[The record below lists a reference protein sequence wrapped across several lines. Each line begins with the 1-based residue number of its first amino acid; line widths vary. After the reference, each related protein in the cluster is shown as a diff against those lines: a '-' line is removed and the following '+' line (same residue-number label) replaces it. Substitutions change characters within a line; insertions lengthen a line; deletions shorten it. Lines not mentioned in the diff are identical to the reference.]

1 MKNKPFEKVNEK
13 QVSQTF
19 VLNKTNVSKQR
30 KAKYRLGVFVVVYAR
45 SETGIEYLLLKRK
58 KHWIGWEFT
67 KGGVEKGERDIE
79 TAERE
84 VKEETGL
91 RSVYIKK
98 YNKKGKY
105 LYDKKTKKDR
115 KYDGQSYSLY
125 SAEVI
130 KGMIKIDK
138 KEHLGFKWVD
148 FKDAVKMLTWENQ
161 RECLRIVDKK
171 I

>member
-1 MKNKPFEKVNEK
+1 MKNKPFERVNEK

-30 KAKYRLGVFVVVYAR
+30 KAKYRLGVFAVVYAR
-45 SETGIEYLLLKRK
+45 GETGVEYLLLKRK

-105 LYDKKTKKDR
+105 LYDKKTKK
-115 KYDGQSYSLY
+115 
-125 SAEVI
+125 I
-130 KGMIKIDK
+130 
-138 KEHLGFKWVD
+138 
-148 FKDAVKMLTWENQ
+148 ENMTGKATL
-161 RECLRIVDKK
+161 CILLK
-171 I
+171 